1 MISSLIYGSY
11 GYGITKVMEV
21 MVDTQAMDMAREKLK
36 LGSEA
41 MYMKRER
48 LKQKLWLWRLYR
60 VSQKNAPVAC
70 CHSELL
76 EHFFGTP
83 CRIQKLGLL
92 RLWID
97 WELAAM

>member
-1 MISSLIYGSY
+1 MTSLAVEGFGDARTHAPMHRRTMLVVKSLLRLKI
-11 GYGITKVMEV
+11 MEV

-36 LGSEA
+36 VGSEA

-70 CHSELL
+70 CYS
-76 EHFFGTP
+76 
-83 CRIQKLGLL
+83 
-92 RLWID
+92 
-97 WELAAM
+97 

>member
-1 MISSLIYGSY
+1 MTSFLIYGSY

-60 VSQKNAPVAC
+60 VSQKKCP
-70 CHSELL
+70 SSLL
-76 EHFFGTP
+76 S
-83 CRIQKLGLL
+83 Q
-92 RLWID
+92 
-97 WELAAM
+97 